1 LAEALPC
8 ATLSRALEEPLYGT
22 ASVVRGWVLLE
33 QAGPWGREA
42 VTESRLD
49 PDLARALDGKAAAA
63 HLRLL
68 LIRRPGRGGPE
79 DRRGGPPVDRGASQP
94 STCFVAHTSRRGRWL
109 ERRRLDDPAELLAL
123 DMARVVAGER
133 PGFGEEATEPVY
145 LACTNGRHDRCCAT
159 YGRPLALALQ
169 ASQGDLVWESSHIG
183 GDRFAGNLVCL
194 PDGHYFGRVGPGD
207 AERVVGLH
215 RKGTIDLDHWRGCC
229 IDPPVVQAAEW
240 FARRRTGLAGFDDL
254 VLDGRD
260 KLAGGVDEVRF
271 GLATGG
277 RLRVVVRTTRDA
289 DPRLLTCHSVRAEPP
304 LSFTLLELSSSP
316 FTPSP
321 GG

>member
-49 PDLARALDGKAAAA
+49 PDLARALDRKANAA

-68 LIRRPGRGGPE
+68 LIRRPG
-79 DRRGGPPVDRGASQP
+79 RGASQP
-94 STCFVAHTSRRGRWL
+94 STCFVAHTSRRERWL
-109 ERRRLDDPAELLAL
+109 ERRRLDDPAELLEL
-123 DMARVVAGER
+123 DMAKVVAGER
-133 PGFGEEATEPVY
+133 PGFGEPATEPVY
-145 LACTNGRHDRCCAT
+145 
-159 YGRPLALALQ
+159 
-169 ASQGDLVWESSHIG
+169 LVWESSHIG

-194 PDGHYFGRVGPGD
+194 PDGHYFGRVGPGE
-207 AERVVGLH
+207 AERVAGLH
-215 RKGTIDLDHWRGCC
+215 RKGALDLDHWRGCC
-229 IDPPVVQAAEW
+229 TDPPVVQAAEW
-240 FARRRTGLAGFDDL
+240 FARRRSGLSGLDDL

-260 KLAGGVDEVRF
+260 RLADGVDQVRF
-271 GLATGG
+271 ALAAGG

>member
-1 LAEALPC
+1 MAEALPC

-33 QAGPWGREA
+33 QPGPWGVDA

-49 PDLARALDGKAAAA
+49 RDLARALQRAAAAA

-68 LIRRPGRGGPE
+68 LIRRPGRPGGPG
-79 DRRGGPPVDRGASQP
+79 DRRGGLPVHRGASQP
-94 STCFVAHTSRRGRWL
+94 STCFVAHTSRRERWL
-109 ERRRLDDPAELLAL
+109 ERRRLDDPAELLEL
-123 DMARVVAGER
+123 DMAKVVAGER
-133 PGFGEEATEPVY
+133 PRFGEEATEPVY

-169 ASQGDLVWESSHIG
+169 ASHGELVWESSHVG

-194 PDGHYFGRVGPGD
+194 PDGHYFGRVGPAD

-240 FARRRTGLAGFDDL
+240 FARHRTGLANFDDL
-254 VLDGRD
+254 VLDGRGR
-260 KLAGGVDEVRF
+260 LEGGVDAVRF
-271 GLATGG
+271 RLPDGA
-277 RLRVVVRTTRDA
+277 RLRVVLRATRDA
-289 DPRLLTCHSVRAEPP
+289 DPRPLTCHSTHPESP
-304 LSFTLLELSSSP
+304 LVFSLLELAAD
-316 FTPSP
+316 P
-321 GG
+321 GEG

>member
-33 QAGPWGREA
+33 QAGPWGMEA

-49 PDLARALDGKAAAA
+49 PDLARALHRAAEAA

-68 LIRRPGRGGPE
+68 LIRRPGRG
-79 DRRGGPPVDRGASQP
+79 ASQP
-94 STCFVAHTSRRGRWL
+94 RTCFVAHTSRRGRWL
-109 ERRRLDDPAELLAL
+109 ERRRLDDPAELLEL

-133 PGFGEEATEPVY
+133 PRFGEEATEPVY

-169 ASQGDLVWESSHIG
+169 ASHGELVWESSHVG

-194 PDGHYFGRVGPGD
+194 PDGHYFGRVGPAD

-240 FARRRTGLAGFDDL
+240 FARHRTGLANFDDL
-254 VLDGRD
+254 VLDGRGR
-260 KLAGGVDEVRF
+260 LEGGVDAVRF
-271 GLATGG
+271 RLPDGA
-277 RLRVVVRTTRDA
+277 RLRVVLRATRDA
-289 DPRLLTCHSVRAEPP
+289 DPRPLTCHSTQPESP
-304 LSFTLLELSSSP
+304 LVFSLLELAAD
-316 FTPSP
+316 P
-321 GG
+321 GQG

>member
-8 ATLSRALEEPLYGT
+8 ATLSRALTEPLYGT

-49 PDLARALDGKAAAA
+49 PDLARALHRAAAAA

-68 LIRRPGRGGPE
+68 LIRRPG
-79 DRRGGPPVDRGASQP
+79 RGASQP

-109 ERRRLDDPAELLAL
+109 ERRRLDDPAELLEL

-133 PGFGEEATEPVY
+133 PGFGEPATEPVY

-169 ASQGDLVWESSHIG
+169 ASHGELVWESSHIG

-194 PDGHYFGRVGPGD
+194 PDGHYFGRVGPAD

-215 RKGTIDLDHWRGCC
+215 RKGVLDLDHWRGCC
-229 IDPPVVQAAEW
+229 VDPPVVQAAEW
-240 FARRRTGLAGFDDL
+240 FARRRAGLAGVDDL

-260 KLAGGVDEVRF
+260 RLEGGVDQVRF
-271 GLATGG
+271 GLAAGG
-277 RLRVVVRTTRDA
+277 RLQVVVRTARDA
-289 DPRLLTCHSVRAEPP
+289 DPRPLTCHSVRAEPP

-316 FTPSP
+316 

>member
-33 QAGPWGREA
+33 QPGPWGREA

-49 PDLARALDGKAAAA
+49 RDLARALDRKAAAA

-68 LIRRPGRGGPE
+68 LIRRPGRG
-79 DRRGGPPVDRGASQP
+79 ASQP
-94 STCFVAHTSRRGRWL
+94 SACFVAHTSRSGRWL
-109 ERRRLDDPAELLAL
+109 ERRRLDDPAELLEL
-123 DMARVVAGER
+123 DMAKVVAGER
-133 PGFGEEATEPVY
+133 PGFGEEATEPIY

-169 ASQGDLVWESSHIG
+169 ASHGDLVWESSHVG

-194 PDGHYFGRVGPGD
+194 PDGHYFGRVGPGA

-254 VLDGRD
+254 VLDGRGHPE
-260 KLAGGVDEVRF
+260 GGVDLVRF
-271 GLATGG
+271 RLADGA
-277 RLRVVVRTTRDA
+277 RLRVVLRTTRDA
-289 DPRLLTCHSVRAEPP
+289 DPRPLTCHSTRPESP
-304 LSFTLLELSSSP
+304 LVFSLLELAAD
-316 FTPSP
+316 P
-321 GG
+321 GEG

>member
-8 ATLSRALEEPLYGT
+8 ATLSRALTEPLYGT

-33 QAGPWGREA
+33 QPGPWGMEA
-42 VTESRLD
+42 VVESRLD
-49 PDLARALDGKAAAA
+49 RDLARALHRAAAAA

-68 LIRRPGRGGPE
+68 LIRRPGRG
-79 DRRGGPPVDRGASQP
+79 ASQP
-94 STCFVAHTSRRGRWL
+94 SACFVAHTSRKGRWL
-109 ERRRLDDPAELLAL
+109 ERRRLDDPAELLEL

-169 ASQGDLVWESSHIG
+169 ASHGEMVWESSHVG

-240 FARRRTGLAGFDDL
+240 FARRRTGLAGVDDL
-254 VLDGRD
+254 ALDGRGH
-260 KLAGGVDEVRF
+260 LRGGVDVVRF
-271 GLATGG
+271 RLPDGV
-277 RLRVVVRTTRDA
+277 RLRVVLRATRDA
-289 DPRLLTCHSVRAEPP
+289 DPRPLTCHSARPESP
-304 LSFTLLELSSSP
+304 LSFSLLELADEAD
-316 FTPSP
+316 
-321 GG
+321 

>member
-1 LAEALPC
+1 MAEALPC
-8 ATLSRALEEPLYGT
+8 ATLSRALTEPLHGT
-22 ASVVRGWVLLE
+22 ASRVRGWALLE
-33 QAGPWGREA
+33 QPGPWGREA

-49 PDLARALDGKAAAA
+49 PDLARALHRAAEAA

-68 LIRRPGRGGPE
+68 LIRRPGRG
-79 DRRGGPPVDRGASQP
+79 ASQP
-94 STCFVAHTSRRGRWL
+94 RTCFVAHTSRRGRWL
-109 ERRRLDDPAELLAL
+109 ERRRLDDPAELLEL

-169 ASQGDLVWESSHIG
+169 ASHGELVWESSHVG

-194 PDGHYFGRVGPGD
+194 PDGHYFGRVGPAD
-207 AERVVGLH
+207 AERVVGLY

-240 FARRRTGLAGFDDL
+240 FARHRTGLANFDDL
-254 VLDGRD
+254 VLDGRGR
-260 KLAGGVDEVRF
+260 LAGGVDAVRF
-271 GLATGG
+271 RLPDGA
-277 RLRVVVRTTRDA
+277 RLRVVLRATRDA
-289 DPRLLTCHSVRAEPP
+289 DPRPLTCHSTHPESP
-304 LSFTLLELSSSP
+304 LVFSLLELAAD
-316 FTPSP
+316 P
-321 GG
+321 GQG